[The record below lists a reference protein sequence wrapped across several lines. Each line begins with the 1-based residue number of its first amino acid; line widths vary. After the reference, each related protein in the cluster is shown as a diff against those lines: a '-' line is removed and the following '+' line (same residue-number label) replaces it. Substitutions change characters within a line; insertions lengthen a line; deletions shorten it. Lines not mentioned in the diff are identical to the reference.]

1 MLFIFSNA
9 PMGTLEFS
17 IIGLILAL
25 IVFAVVV
32 GALLFVAFIV
42 IGAVLVLYYDIR
54 DWLKKKNRGKNEQ

>member
-1 MLFIFSNA
+1 MEMLFIFSNA
-9 PMGTLEFS
+9 PMGNLEFS
-17 IIGLILAL
+17 IVGLILAL

-54 DWLKKKNRGKNEQ
+54 DWLKKKEAR